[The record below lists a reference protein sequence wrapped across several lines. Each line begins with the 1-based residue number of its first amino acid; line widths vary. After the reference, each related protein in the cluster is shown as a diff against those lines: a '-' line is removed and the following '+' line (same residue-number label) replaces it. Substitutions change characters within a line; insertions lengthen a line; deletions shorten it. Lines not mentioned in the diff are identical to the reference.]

1 MSPGKKILRIAGS
14 PGRFV
19 KTQMREGSL
28 NSSIFNLVTC
38 CLGSGTLTVP
48 YAFYQNG
55 FVIGTACILF
65 GAVLSCFT
73 GYLIAYASEKTGG
86 SCFEEIALA
95 TYGPGWQKFT
105 SICMIPTNM
114 GFVITYIVLVSF
126 ILIYKLMNLSF
137 IYSLNHLLHS
147 PWSCLVQ
154 NSPVGVPIHLLV
166 KFSGPVSLL

>member
-1 MSPGKKILRIAGS
+1 MAPNTPPMSPGKKILRIAGS

-126 ILIYKLMNLSF
+126 ILIYNLMNLSF
-137 IYSLNHLLHS
+137 SI
-147 PWSCLVQ
+147 V
-154 NSPVGVPIHLLV
+154 
-166 KFSGPVSLL
+166 